1 MPEEDLLGDADQ
13 QLVHVVLQP
22 GTRLDELGAVGAGQ
36 ILALCNSLY
45 DLKLQP
51 TNNWSLLRSST
62 EIVSKNLPLH
72 DACVEE
78 RAFARCLRRRTC
90 LCTVLVPMLCL
101 CTVFVSLLCL
111 STVLVSMNMDTVG
124 ESQLLTMFNWV
135 NI

>member
-1 MPEEDLLGDADQ
+1 MMNIEELYIEASYLGYRLLCLLMPEEDLLGDADQ

-22 GTRLDELGAVGAGQ
+22 GARLDELGAVGAGQ

-45 DLKLQP
+45 DLKRQP

-78 RAFARCLRRRTC
+78 RAFARCLCRCCAFARC
-90 LCTVLVPMLCL
+90 LCL
-101 CTVFVSLLCL
+101 CCVSARCLCR
-111 STVLVSMNMDTVG
+111 
-124 ESQLLTMFNWV
+124 
-135 NI
+135 